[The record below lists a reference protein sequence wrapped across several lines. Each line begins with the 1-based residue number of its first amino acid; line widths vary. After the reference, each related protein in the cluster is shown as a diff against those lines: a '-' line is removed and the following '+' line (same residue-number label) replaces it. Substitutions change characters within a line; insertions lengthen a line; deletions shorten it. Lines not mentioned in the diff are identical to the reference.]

1 MAGCGRVVLTLT
13 VEEQRLRLELLEGTD
28 LPITLTVSWDERLQ
42 VAGAIAAAITA
53 GVRYLRQQR
62 R

>member
-1 MAGCGRVVLTLT
+1 MGPAGRVVLTLT
-13 VEEQRLRLELLEGTD
+13 VEEHQLRLELLEGTD
-28 LPITLTVSWDERLQ
+28 LPITLSVSWDERLQ